1 MDYSQKAFVK
11 PASGSPMI
19 ALPGMLMISG
29 NTRNSGKTSLACSVI
44 RRFSK
49 DHRVTGL
56 KVTRIH
62 PGEETFHG
70 DHGGENEADWDLQEE
85 TNPSG
90 HKDTS
95 RMLQAGASH
104 VYYIRTTDEHLMEA
118 LGSFLKQKTAGTL
131 IVCESR
137 SLRSAVEPGVFI
149 LMMRQTEPGKG
160 KDVST
165 LLALADAV
173 VRNGDD
179 PETINLLTAR
189 IATDGNSWQLLP

>member
-1 MDYSQKAFVK
+1 MDSSQEACLT
-11 PASGSPMI
+11 PASDHRMI
-19 ALPGMLMISG
+19 ALPNMLMISG

-49 DHRVTGL
+49 DHPVTGL

-62 PGEETFHG
+62 PGEEAFHG
-70 DHGGENEADWDLQEE
+70 DHGGENDAAWDLQEE
-85 TNPSG
+85 TNPAG

-104 VYYIRTTDEHLMEA
+104 VYYIRTTDDHLAEA
-118 LGSFLKQKTAGTL
+118 LDAFLKQKCAGTL

-137 SLRSAVEPGVFI
+137 SLRYAVEPGVFI

-165 LLALADAV
+165 LLSLADAV
-173 VRNGDD
+173 TGKGDD
-179 PETINLLTAR
+179 PETINLLTGR
-189 IATDGNSWQLLP
+189 IATDGKNWQLLP